1 MNKSENTPLIQTE
14 RLILRKFTE
23 NDLDDFFLIM
33 SDIETNRFLPWHCIK
48 NLEEAKLFLQKNYI
62 EHYKKTSAY
71 HYAICLQENNKAIGY
86 VNFGNEKSHDF
97 GYGLRKE
104 FWHKGI
110 ATEASQAII
119 NKLKKN
125 GYKFITSTHDINN
138 PRSGAIMEKLGMSYC
153 YSYIEQWQPK
163 DISVTFRMYQ
173 LNFDKNDES
182 VYMEYY
188 NKYPEH
194 FIENI

>member
-1 MNKSENTPLIQTE
+1 MIKSENTPLIQTE
-14 RLILRKFTE
+14 RLLLRKFTE

-33 SDIETNRFLPWHCIK
+33 SDIETNRFLPWHCVK
-48 NLEEAKLFLQKNYI
+48 NLEEARLFLQKNYI
-62 EHYKKTSAY
+62 AHYKQASAY
-71 HYAICLQENNKAIGY
+71 HYAICFKENNKAIGY
-86 VNFGNEKSHDF
+86 VNFDNGDSHDF

-110 ATEASQAII
+110 TTEASQAII

-125 GYKFITSTHDINN
+125 GYKFITATHDINN

-153 YSYIEQWQPK
+153 YSYVEQWQPK

-182 VYMEYY
+182 VYMGYY

-194 FIENI
+194 FIENK